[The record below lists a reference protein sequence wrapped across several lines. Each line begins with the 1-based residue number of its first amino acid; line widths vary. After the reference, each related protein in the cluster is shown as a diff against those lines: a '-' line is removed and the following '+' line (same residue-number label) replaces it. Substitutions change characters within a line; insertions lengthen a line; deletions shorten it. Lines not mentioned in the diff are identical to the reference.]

1 MLRAEWSKHVISDL
15 PKNEI
20 QFIFLLL
27 WAHNT
32 SA

>member
-1 MLRAEWSKHVISDL
+1 MLRAEWSKHVILDL
-15 PKNEI
+15 LENEI

-27 WAHNT
+27 LVHNT